1 MKLIR
6 LSAACGLVALL
17 TACTHPGAKEQEAR
31 ELEACK
37 QMVLAGLLKIPEAR
51 DMRFLGKVAEAT
63 AVCRGGQKALQ
74 FRMTPWV
81 DWSQYWGTGDMASLP
96 QNYVSSQGAALRGVS
111 GALLDLEYQRIELI
125 KFNLF
130 DNSGTYKTYVSGSG
144 GAGGRS
150 IKVWPEMRLPKTNPY
165 YQAVGG
171 ERAQECKGEL
181 IRGRTTTGIC
191 NDILNPLMGSS
202 GALFARNVEFET
214 SFPDLGRNE
223 LTRNRHGNRL
233 GLQLAHAHSDSGLEE
248 LQRRIWR
255 AG

>member
-96 QNYVSSQGAALRGVS
+96 QIYVSSQ
-111 GALLDLEYQRIELI
+111 
-125 KFNLF
+125 
-130 DNSGTYKTYVSGSG
+130 
-144 GAGGRS
+144 
-150 IKVWPEMRLPKTNPY
+150 
-165 YQAVGG
+165 
-171 ERAQECKGEL
+171 
-181 IRGRTTTGIC
+181 
-191 NDILNPLMGSS
+191 
-202 GALFARNVEFET
+202 
-214 SFPDLGRNE
+214 
-223 LTRNRHGNRL
+223 
-233 GLQLAHAHSDSGLEE
+233 
-248 LQRRIWR
+248 
-255 AG
+255 